1 MSQAPKA
8 LITGV
13 CGQDGWYLSAL
24 LLSKGYE
31 VVGLRRGNE
40 EPSRQP
46 PGVTIEYGD
55 VADALCVRDL
65 VERHRPNEIYN
76 LAALTHVGDSFSA
89 MATSFQVNAVGAAN
103 CLDAGARI
111 GARIYQASTSE
122 LFGDSEPPQHEDTQM
137 RPRSPYACAKL
148 AAYWLTRNYRER
160 GVFAAQGILFNHESP
175 RRGGGFVTQK
185 VARAAAAIK
194 RGTQTELVLGNLD
207 AYRDWGHA
215 EDYCMAMWLIMQQPQ
230 ADDYVVATGHM
241 NSVKRLCEVA
251 FSHLGLDW
259 RDYVRSSE
267 AFRRPLEV
275 ERLQGDSTRIRALG
289 WEPKWT
295 FEAMIRQMV
304 DCAMESSQ

>member
-1 MSQAPKA
+1 MTKKA

-13 CGQDGWYLSAL
+13 CGQDGWYLSNL

-46 PGVTIEYGD
+46 PNITVEYGD
-55 VADALCVRDL
+55 VADALCVRDI
-65 VERHRPNEIYN
+65 VERHQPNEIYN

-122 LFGDSEPPQHEDTQM
+122 LFGDSTPPQAETTPM

-160 GVFAAQGILFNHESP
+160 GVFACQGILFNHESP

-185 VARAAAAIK
+185 VVRAAAAIK

-207 AYRDWGHA
+207 ACRDWGHA
-215 EDYCMAMWLIMQQPQ
+215 EDYCEAMWLIMQQPTP
-230 ADDYVVATGHM
+230 DDYVVATGHM
-241 NSVKRLCEVA
+241 HSVRRLCEVA
-251 FSHLGLDW
+251 FSHVGLDW
-259 RDYVRSSE
+259 RDYVRSDDSLK
-267 AFRRPLEV
+267 RPLEV
-275 ERLQGDSTRIRALG
+275 ERLQGDSARIRALG
-289 WEPKWT
+289 WTPRWT